1 MSFEFQLGEADQE
14 RYQRGDEWFRHDET
28 VLYDSTPDQL
38 AELEEAMG
46 GYRIA
51 RMLADVDSA
60 GAQAL
65 RAAFFIA
72 RRRAG
77 VVEPW
82 ASFQPLVLRASWRTP
97 PPAQAEAGDAD
108 PPAQPDP
115 EPEPSSEEPPP
126 GTSPPPSD
134 PA

>member
-1 MSFEFQLGEADQE
+1 MSFEFQLGEADRP
-14 RYQRGDEWFRHDET
+14 RYARGDEWFRHDEEA
-28 VLYDSTPDQL
+28 LYDSTPDQL

-46 GYRIA
+46 GYRVA

-72 RRRAG
+72 RRQAG

-82 ASFQPLVLRASWRTP
+82 ASFQPLVLRASWRP
-97 PPAQAEAGDAD
+97 SPAQAEAGDAD

-115 EPEPSSEEPPP
+115 EPEPSSEEPLYD
-126 GTSPPPSD
+126 TSPPPSD